1 MEELVQMISNY
12 GTSIVIVM
20 IFLWDYVANKKD
32 IKKTLDTV
40 RETSE
45 TISKCLV
52 EMKQQ
57 NNNTAKSLELLQKS
71 MDNTEHK
78 IDRLIDKEIL
88 SGEDK

>member
-32 IKKTLDTV
+32 MKKTLDTV
-40 RETSE
+40 RDTSE

-71 MDNTEHK
+71 MDNTEGK
-78 IDRLIDKEIL
+78 IDILINK
-88 SGEDK
+88 K